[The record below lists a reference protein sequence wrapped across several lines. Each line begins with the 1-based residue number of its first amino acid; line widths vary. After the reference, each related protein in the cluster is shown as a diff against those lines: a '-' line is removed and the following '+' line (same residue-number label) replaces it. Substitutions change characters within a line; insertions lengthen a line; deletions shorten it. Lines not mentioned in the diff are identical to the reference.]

1 MNKVEDVPLVKQK
14 INIKINEHQQ
24 LKKQESFQFGEKLI
38 NIDNIIKTPE
48 KVDPKLKEENMNFQ
62 MNPIIKNRVLR
73 ISSHLMSPKEEDD
86 RKLDYRNKFKI
97 QPKFPSIQMRKVL
110 LMNQIARAQT
120 LKS

>member
-1 MNKVEDVPLVKQK
+1 MNKVEDVPLVKHK

-86 RKLDYRNKFKI
+86 RKPDNRNKFKI

-110 LMNQIARAQT
+110 LMSQIARAQT